1 MGGSFC
7 NGDGLRGDGLVRFS
21 TWDLGNAR
29 RTRYRWD
36 LEGFNGWEVGDGRG
50 LISGVDEI
58 GMVAIGRCKRSDGC
72 GRWIFFGFPCKIPW
86 RQVSWTRRS
95 NGIGVMC
102 WINRIGWRIWKGFWR
117 ILGWWV

>member
-1 MGGSFC
+1 MGRRFYNRDGLM
-7 NGDGLRGDGLVRFS
+7 GDGFMRFS

-58 GMVAIGRCKRSDGC
+58 GMVAIE
-72 GRWIFFGFPCKIPW
+72 
-86 RQVSWTRRS
+86 
-95 NGIGVMC
+95 
-102 WINRIGWRIWKGFWR
+102 
-117 ILGWWV
+117 